1 MSKQSR
7 DYQLKAQQ
15 AVAKELR
22 KGVKRQLLTM
32 ATGTGKTFTA
42 VEIIK
47 EFNKRL
53 WVTHEET
60 LMEQSGIAM
69 LAEYFPTIDA
79 RAMIEAYGGL
89 TNYIRYM
96 QSNPLFSEM
105 SENQIMRGVSVIK
118 ADLFGL
124 NGDIVLASA
133 QTLHNRLD
141 KIKPDL
147 FDVVVADEAH
157 LFGSKTFNKS
167 LQYFDPKLLLGLTAT
182 PHRMDGMMMGDIFE
196 KIVFQY
202 NISDAI
208 VDGYLCE
215 LDAIQIKTNLNLDG
229 VHTLGGEF
237 NQKELS
243 QSVDIPQRN
252 QLMVD
257 SYKKYAD
264 GKSNLVFC
272 IDVAHAMN
280 VAELFREAGYRT
292 EVVVGDKEITPERKA
307 TIQRFKNGETQ
318 IVVNVMVLTAGFD
331 FPGIGCVTMGCP
343 TKSLTKYMQQLGR
356 GTRTLSG
363 VIDGID
369 NANNRRIAIKASA
382 KPHCTI
388 IDMVDTTSRHR
399 IVNTFELDKKKPLA
413 ERVFTTTEKKLE
425 MQAQFVRKMAATKVA
440 DKRVCLFEIPEVSF
454 SQSIRMQEPATEKQ
468 LSWIAQKGYDVVN
481 INYTKLMATE
491 IISNFPASDKQ
502 VGFLKWKGY
511 DTSKP
516 GITVGEFQRALEEI
530 KKREEQPKVE
540 ESDPLLD
547 LLL

>member
-1 MSKQSR
+1 MSKTSR
-7 DYQLKAQQ
+7 EYQIKAQQ
-15 AVAKELR
+15 AVASELR
-22 KGVKRQLLTM
+22 NGIKRQLLTM

-47 EFNKRL
+47 PFNKRL

-69 LAEYFPTIDA
+69 LAEYFPQVDA

-96 QSNPLFSEM
+96 QANPLFSEM
-105 SENQIMRGVSVIK
+105 SENQIMKGVSVIK

-133 QTLHNRLD
+133 QTLHNRLN
-141 KIKPDL
+141 KIQSDL
-147 FDVVVADEAH
+147 FDVVVCDEAH

-167 LQYFDPKLLLGLTAT
+167 LQHFDPKLLLGLTAT

-202 NISDAI
+202 NLGDAI
-208 VDGYLCE
+208 TDGYLCE
-215 LDAIQIKTNLNLDG
+215 LDAIQVKTNLNLDG

-252 QLMVD
+252 QLLVD

-264 GKSNLVFC
+264 GKQNLVFC
-272 IDVAHAMN
+272 IDVQHAQN
-280 VAELFREAGYRT
+280 VAELFTEAGYRT

-307 TIQRFKNGETQ
+307 TIQRFKSGETQ

-331 FPGIGCVTMGCP
+331 YPAIGCVTMGCP

-356 GTRTLSG
+356 GTRTLPG

-369 NANNRRIAIKASA
+369 DAMLRRQAIKASG

-399 IVNTFELDKKKPLA
+399 LINTFELDKKKPLKD
-413 ERVFTTTEKKLE
+413 RVFLTTEKRE
-425 MQAQFVRKMAATKVA
+425 AIGAARAIQIQANKVV
-440 DKRVCLFEIPEVSF
+440 DTRVNLLEIPEVTF
-454 SQSIRMQEPATEKQ
+454 STSVKMQDPATEKQ
-468 LSWIAQKGYDVVN
+468 LAWIASVGYDVVN
-481 INYTKLMATE
+481 INYTKMMATQ
-491 IISNFPASDKQ
+491 IISGLPASQ
-502 VGFLKWKGY
+502 GQIWYLKKEGY
-511 DTSKP
+511 DVSKP
-516 GITVGEFQRALEEI
+516 GITVGEYRLAKEQIE
-530 KKREEQPKVE
+530 KRKLKAQEA
-540 ESDPLLD
+540 SDPLLD